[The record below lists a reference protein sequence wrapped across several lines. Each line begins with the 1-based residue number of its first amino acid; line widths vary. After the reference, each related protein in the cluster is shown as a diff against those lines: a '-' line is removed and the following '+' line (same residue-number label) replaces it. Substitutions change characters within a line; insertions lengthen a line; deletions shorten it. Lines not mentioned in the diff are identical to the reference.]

1 MCRLVA
7 SFAVTV
13 TVVGSAAA
21 QTVGIG
27 SSGPGSITYSI
38 SSAIAKIITEQ
49 VGAQARVQPR
59 GGNSVVLPAVN
70 AGEVDFGV
78 GNTNEVAEA

>member
-1 MCRLVA
+1 M
-7 SFAVTV
+7 
-13 TVVGSAAA
+13 
-21 QTVGIG
+21 
-27 SSGPGSITYSI
+27 